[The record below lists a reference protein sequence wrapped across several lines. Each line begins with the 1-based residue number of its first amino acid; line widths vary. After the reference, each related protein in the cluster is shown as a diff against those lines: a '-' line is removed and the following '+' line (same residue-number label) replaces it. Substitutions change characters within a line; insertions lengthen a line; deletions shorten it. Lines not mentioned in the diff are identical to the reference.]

1 VEHGHLPHLTALEHE
16 AVPITSDG
24 SAESLSLAEAEVLM
38 QIADTRRG
46 FCERRY
52 RSVRL
57 AQHCGVVNLGQRVLE
72 VLPKVGPGDDASSGR
87 GVLLRLLRASAVH
100 EAFQV
105 LPAAQRL
112 ERVPLLEIFI
122 AAFMDAVTEIIRGGL
137 LRQYAEHEEDL
148 RVVRGRIVT
157 GRQFGV
163 HFNRPDLVAVRF
175 DEHTADN
182 RWNRFLKAALRACRP
197 WIVSSDLYRRWIELI
212 ATFEDVADIV
222 VAPGDLDRLAFDR
235 QAARYRRAMDW
246 VRWILALLSPAMRAG
261 DARAPS
267 FLFDMNR
274 VFELSV
280 ANVLHRRLAVEHPEF
295 EIRSQATGRHLARL
309 ERGAG
314 RRVYGLRPDLVV
326 RDGRSI
332 RLIADT
338 KWKRIEVTKS
348 GYLRPART
356 DVHQMHAYAAAFGVE
371 RLVLIY
377 PANEAATK
385 ADLTEFALP
394 PRGAERPA
402 LSVVCIDV
410 HRDDL
415 PIITGAEALLIKA
428 SAA

>member
-1 VEHGHLPHLTALEHE
+1 VLEHE
-16 AVPITSDG
+16 TLPITSEG
-24 SAESLSLAEAEVLM
+24 SAESLSLAEAEVLL
-38 QIADTRRG
+38 QVADTRRG

-72 VLPKVGPGDDASSGR
+72 VLPKVGAGEDAASGR

-100 EAFQV
+100 EAFQI
-105 LPAAQRL
+105 LPAAQWL

-122 AAFMDAVTEIIRGGL
+122 AAFMDAVTEIVRGGL

-182 RWNRFLKAALRACRP
+182 RWNRFLKAALRTCRP
-197 WIVSSDLYRRWIELI
+197 WIVSSDLHRRWIELI

-222 VAPGDLDRLAFDR
+222 VAPGDLDQLVFNR
-235 QAARYRRAMDW
+235 QATRYRRAMDW

-274 VFELSV
+274 VFELAV
-280 ANVLHRRLAVEHPEF
+280 ANVLHRRIAAEHPEL

-332 RLIADT
+332 RVIADT
-338 KWKRIEVTKS
+338 KWKRIEVTRS
-348 GYLRPART
+348 GYLRPTLT
-356 DVHQMHAYAAAFGVE
+356 DVHQMHAYAAAFGVDK
-371 RLVLIY
+371 LVLIY
-377 PANEAATK
+377 PAHEATARTTP
-385 ADLTEFALP
+385 TEFALP
-394 PRGAERPA
+394 SRGTEPPV

-415 PIITGAEALLIKA
+415 PIVTGAESLLIK
-428 SAA
+428 STAA